1 LLTLLDRTEKGVD
14 MNGRPSWRGVRRLV
28 ACILVFA
35 TTAVPHAS
43 ASERQIRFKVPHPFR
58 VGSHVYE
65 AGVVAIGSVSE
76 YTPSIALFKVWVN
89 DDCLGIVTAHR
100 SVSEVPPQGTEAL
113 FHRDDDGRLEMVGFR
128 VTGRPTGTTY
138 RFSEVRDAAALS
150 SAQTDLASTIS
161 PLTARR
167 AASAN
172 GSFSTVNT
180 SSSSRADRVGTS
192 SSAR

>member
-1 LLTLLDRTEKGVD
+1 MKQRISSMPVVLLVVTIVGSPTL
-14 MNGRPSWRGVRRLV
+14 
-28 ACILVFA
+28 
-35 TTAVPHAS
+35 
-43 ASERQIRFKVPHPFR
+43 ASERPIRFKVPHPFR
-58 VGSHVYE
+58 VGSHDYE

-89 DDCLGIVTAHR
+89 DECLGIVTAHR
-100 SVSEVPPQGTEAL
+100 SVSEVSPQGTEAL

-128 VTGRPTGTTY
+128 VTGRTTGTTY

-167 AASAN
+167 TASAN

-180 SSSSRADRVGTS
+180 SSASRADRVGVS
-192 SSAR
+192 SSAK

>member
-1 LLTLLDRTEKGVD
+1 MDGRTTG
-14 MNGRPSWRGVRRLV
+14 RGVGRWVVGIVLCV
-28 ACILVFA
+28 TMA
-35 TTAVPHAS
+35 TSWAPG
-43 ASERQIRFKVPHPFR
+43 SEKEIRFKVPHPFR
-58 VGSHVYE
+58 VGTHAYK
-65 AGVVAIGSVSE
+65 AGVIAIGVISD

-89 DDCLGIVTAHR
+89 NECLGIVTARR
-100 SVSEVPPQGTEAL
+100 SVDAVAPEGTEAL

-167 AASAN
+167 AASAS
-172 GSFSTVNT
+172 GSFSTVST
-180 SSSSRADRVGTS
+180 SSASSAERVGTR
-192 SSAR
+192 SSAK